1 MPVDNRNFIIE
12 DLPEDP
18 EDFLAPEDDE
28 PEDED
33 EVIKQRPQNPVFQPQ
48 PCWQNPPASPTVYP
62 QPPRPQAPW
71 FGGISFQ
78 PQRTSYTPPTQ
89 QFQQQRGYT
98 QTNQNSIPRRKKII
112 FCDLIDVLIESE
124 SAVRESSNQGYT
136 SGSNNYKKTG
146 IMPRGLYDIRLKTEV
161 WGKFA
166 AFGADYVFC
175 VTNQPEK
182 SEEELRTWK
191 VMTDYVMYSL
201 ADYLNLPHQNCKC
214 LTKIG
219 FDRSSEDVKPGAG
232 LLKKALQTLP
242 VGYKYKRNDLVVI
255 GMNSGYQNQPD
266 IDKRMAKRVNIDY
279 IDVTDLLTIYY

>member
-1 MPVDNRNFIIE
+1 MPVDNRNFTIV
-12 DLPEDP
+12 DLPEDDP
-18 EDFLAPEDDE
+18 EDFIGGPEDD
-28 PEDED
+28 DED
-33 EVIKQRPQNPVFQPQ
+33 EEVTQPTPVFQPQ
-48 PCWQNPPASPTVYP
+48 TTWQAPPSTIYSPP
-62 QPPRPQAPW
+62 PPRPQAPW
-71 FGGISFQ
+71 LGGTGSIFQ
-78 PQRTSYTPPTQ
+78 PPRPTFPQ
-89 QFQQQRGYT
+89 PTYQQQQQPRGYT
-98 QTNQNSIPRRKKII
+98 QSNQNSIPRRKKII

-124 SAVRESSNQGYT
+124 SAVRENITQGYL
-136 SGSNNYKKTG
+136 SGSNNFKRTG

-161 WGKFA
+161 WGKLS

-191 VMTDYVMYSL
+191 VMTDYVMYAL
-201 ADYLNLPHQNCKC
+201 ADYLSLPHQNCKC

-242 VGYKYKRNDLVVI
+242 PDYKYKRGDLVVI

-266 IDKRMAKRVNIDY
+266 IDKRMAKRVKIDY
-279 IDVTDLLTIYY
+279 IDVTDLLTLYY

>member
-28 PEDED
+28 PEEEE
-33 EVIKQRPQNPVFQPQ
+33 EVTQQRPQNPVFQPQ
-48 PCWQNPPASPTVYP
+48 PCWKNPPAPATVYP

-71 FGGISFQ
+71 LGGMSFQ
-78 PQRTSYTPPTQ
+78 PQKTIYTPPQ
-89 QFQQQRGYT
+89 QFQQRGYT

-124 SAVRESSNQGYT
+124 SAIRESSNQGYL
-136 SGSNNYKKTG
+136 SGSNNYKRTG

-219 FDRSSEDVKPGAG
+219 FDRSSEDVKPGVG

-242 VGYKYKRNDLVVI
+242 VGYKYQRRDLVVI

-266 IDKRMAKRVNIDY
+266 IDKRMAKRANIDY

>member
-1 MPVDNRNFIIE
+1 MPVDNRNFTIV
-12 DLPEDP
+12 DLPEDDP
-18 EDFLAPEDDE
+18 EDFIGGPEDD
-28 PEDED
+28 DED
-33 EVIKQRPQNPVFQPQ
+33 EEVTQPTPVFQPQ
-48 PCWQNPPASPTVYP
+48 TTWQAPPSTIYSPP
-62 QPPRPQAPW
+62 PPRPQAPW
-71 FGGISFQ
+71 LGGTGSIFQ
-78 PQRTSYTPPTQ
+78 PPRPTFPQ
-89 QFQQQRGYT
+89 HTYQQQQQPRGYT
-98 QTNQNSIPRRKKII
+98 QSNQNSIPRRKKII

-124 SAVRESSNQGYT
+124 SAVRENITQGYL
-136 SGSNNYKKTG
+136 SGSNNFKRTG

-161 WGKFA
+161 WGKLS

-191 VMTDYVMYSL
+191 VMTDYVMYAL
-201 ADYLNLPHQNCKC
+201 ADYLSLPHQNCKC

-242 VGYKYKRNDLVVI
+242 PDYKYKRGDLVVI

-266 IDKRMAKRVNIDY
+266 IDKRMAKRVKIDY
-279 IDVTDLLTIYY
+279 IDVTDLLTLYY

>member
-12 DLPEDP
+12 DIPEDP
-18 EDFLAPEDDE
+18 EDFLSPEDDE
-28 PEDED
+28 DEEENIITPE
-33 EVIKQRPQNPVFQPQ
+33 RPANPVFQPQ
-48 PCWQNPPASPTVYP
+48 SSWQQPPAPATIFP
-62 QPPRPQAPW
+62 PPPRPQAPW
-71 FGGISFQ
+71 LGTTFQ
-78 PQRTSYTPPTQ
+78 PPRQVYTPQ
-89 QFQQQRGYT
+89 QIPQQQVRGYT
-98 QTNQNSIPRRKKII
+98 QTNKNSIPRRKKII

-124 SAVRESSNQGYT
+124 SAVREVNQGYI

-146 IMPRGLYDIRLKTEV
+146 VMPRGLYDIRLKTEV

-166 AFGADYVFC
+166 AFGADYIFC

-219 FDRSSEDVKPGAG
+219 FERSSEDVKPGTG
-232 LLKKALQTLP
+232 LLKKSLQTLP
-242 VGYKYKRNDLVVI
+242 QTYRYRREDLVVI
-255 GMNSGYQNQPD
+255 GMNSGYQNQSD
-266 IDKRMAKRVNIDY
+266 IDRRMAKRAKIDY
-279 IDVTDLLTIYY
+279 IDVTDLLTLYY

>member
-12 DLPEDP
+12 DLPDDDP
-18 EDFLAPEDDE
+18 EDFISPEDDA
-28 PEDED
+28 DDDD
-33 EVIKQRPQNPVFQPQ
+33 EVKPQNPVFRPQ
-48 PCWQNPPASPTVYP
+48 PHWQNPPTTSPTVFP
-62 QPPRPQAPW
+62 SPPRPQAPW
-71 FGGISFQ
+71 LGGMTFQ
-78 PQRTSYTPPTQ
+78 QSPRTVYTPPTQ
-89 QFQQQRGYT
+89 QFSQQRGYA

-124 SAVRESSNQGYT
+124 SAVRESTTSQGYL
-136 SGSNNYKKTG
+136 SGSNNFKRTG

-201 ADYLNLPHQNCKC
+201 ADYLNIPHQNCKC

-219 FDRSSEDVKPGAG
+219 FDRSSKDVKPGAG

-242 VGYKYKRNDLVVI
+242 IGYKYCRKDLVVI

-266 IDKRMAKRVNIDY
+266 IDRRMAERIKIDY
-279 IDVTDLLTIYY
+279 IDVNDLLTIYY